1 MAAFGIVRAALI
13 CWGPLSVFLGRSHF
27 WGAALT
33 FLSRSR
39 FFRSRSRSRPL
50 SCFVGCSLFLAAAFC
65 FSGRSAEGL
74 WVGSV
79 LHVLGLD
86 RPNLKP
92 KCGLKSKISG
102 RKLNMF
108 GALLA
113 LGGYQVFPDT
123 PQTGH
128 TGSRTYPG
136 PGFPVVLG
144 APGSRLYP
152 CTLSEWLQVPPV

>member
-1 MAAFGIVRAALI
+1 LSGPLSFVGGRSRFFWAALI
-13 CWGPLSVFLGRSHF
+13 FWGPLSLFCP
-27 WGAALT
+27 ALV
-33 FLSRSR
+33 
-39 FFRSRSRSRPL
+39 FRSRSRSRPL
-50 SCFVGCSLFLAAAFC
+50 SCFVGCSLFRAAAFC